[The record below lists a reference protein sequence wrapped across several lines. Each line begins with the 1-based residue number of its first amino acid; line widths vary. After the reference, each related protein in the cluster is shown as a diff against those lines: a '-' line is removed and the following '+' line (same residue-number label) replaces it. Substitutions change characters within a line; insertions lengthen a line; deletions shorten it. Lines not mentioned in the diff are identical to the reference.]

1 MSSNFKQQPTRAFLS
16 SYLHFSTTCV
26 QIVWYNGEVL
36 CARGSWEVGSAKA
49 LELLLD
55 NLKKTPLME
64 SSAPLYISNSAG
76 NSGFI
81 IQLVFITLC

>member
-1 MSSNFKQQPTRAFLS
+1 M
-16 SYLHFSTTCV
+16 
-26 QIVWYNGEVL
+26 QIVWYNEEVL
-36 CARGSWEVGSAKA
+36 CARGSWEVGSATA

-64 SSAPLYISNSAG
+64 TSAPLYISNSAG

-81 IQLVFITLC
+81 IQPVSIYSMIKARLKQ

>member
-16 SYLHFSTTCV
+16 SYFHFSTTSV

-64 SSAPLYISNSAG
+64 SNAPLYIPNNAG
-76 NSGFI
+76 NSGFSFN
-81 IQLVFITLC
+81 LFLFVL